1 MIELRLIRHALAL
14 GRHRNF
20 ARAAEALHLTQPSLS
35 RSVATLEAQLGVKLF
50 DRSHKGVEPTTFGRA
65 LLEHGRTL
73 LGEAEA
79 LEREIQ
85 LLAGLEAGT
94 LKVGVGPYAGNVSVA
109 SAVARLV
116 SRHPRLNVEVSA
128 LGPEAIVSG
137 VLGGGFDLGVVTTMG
152 LDDEPRIAFEPLPQ
166 HAIYLACRPGHPL
179 AGRKQITLEDVLA
192 YPLVAPP
199 LRSKPPLV
207 TALREKA
214 LGRIDPESGDFLPAV
229 TVNSLDLARLIA
241 TESDALF
248 PGTASMI
255 APDLAAGRL
264 TRLDFW
270 IPAMTTDYGFVY
282 LRNRTLS
289 PAARVF
295 MDELCA
301 AEAGLNAGGS
311 PAPRMARVSAAPEK
325 RRISSSRRPPARPR
339 A

>member
-1 MIELRLIRHALAL
+1 VIELRLIRHALAL

-20 ARAAEALHLTQPSLS
+20 ARAAEALHLTQPTLS
-35 RSVATLEAQLGVKLF
+35 RSIAALEEALGVKLF
-50 DRSHKGVEPTTFGRA
+50 DRDHKGVEPTAFGRVLLERGKA
-65 LLEHGRTL
+65 LLGDA
-73 LGEAEA
+73 GA
-79 LEREIQ
+79 LRREIE
-85 LLAGLEAGT
+85 LLAGIEVGT
-94 LKVGVGPYAGNVSVA
+94 LTIGAGPYPGNVSVA

-137 VLGGGFDLGVVTTMG
+137 VLGGGVDLGVVTTIG

-166 HAIYLACRPGHPL
+166 HAVYLACRPGHPL
-179 AGRKQITLEDVLA
+179 AGRKRITLEDVLA

-199 LRSKPPLV
+199 LRGKALV
-207 TALREKA
+207 TVLKEKA
-214 LGRIDPESGDFLPAV
+214 LGRIDPESGDFLPAI

-255 APDLAAGRL
+255 APDIAAGRL

-270 IPAMTTDYGFVY
+270 IPAMTTTYGFVY

-289 PAARVF
+289 PAARAF
-295 MDELCA
+295 MDALRA
-301 AEAGLNAGGS
+301 VEAGLNAGGS
-311 PAPRMARVSAAPEK
+311 PAPRMAQVSAAPEK
-325 RRISSSRRPPARPR
+325 RRISATRRPPARPR